1 MNGPPRSHHI
11 EHAARSVD
19 DRRPGT
25 SDCRLRAL
33 RHVWLSRGQPPGLA
47 SRSKQRTER
56 AEVRHSVAHSRPR
69 MPSESRQPA
78 TPRPAPAPRYP
89 PSSNPRASLAAFPR
103 TTTCGGAADANREAA
118 PPSDLPPPGRP
129 RAHRCPVYS
138 IPSGN
143 KTRTQPHALASH
155 SARTAHAAGGVHP
168 FRVRAASAPRLPRPS
183 QKAQLASRLQLADPL
198 TLSARP

>member
-11 EHAARSVD
+11 EHAARFVD
-19 DRRPGT
+19 DRRPRT

-56 AEVRHSVAHSRPR
+56 AEVRHSVTHSRPR
-69 MPSESRQPA
+69 LPSESPQRA

-89 PSSNPRASLAAFPR
+89 PSSNPRASLAASPQ
-103 TTTCGGAADANREAA
+103 TTTCGGAADANRAAA

-138 IPSGN
+138 IPGGN

-155 SARTAHAAGGVHP
+155 RARTTHAAGGVHR
-168 FRVRAASAPRLPRPS
+168 FRVRSASAPRLPRPS
-183 QKAQLASRLQLADPL
+183 QKAQLASRPQLADPL